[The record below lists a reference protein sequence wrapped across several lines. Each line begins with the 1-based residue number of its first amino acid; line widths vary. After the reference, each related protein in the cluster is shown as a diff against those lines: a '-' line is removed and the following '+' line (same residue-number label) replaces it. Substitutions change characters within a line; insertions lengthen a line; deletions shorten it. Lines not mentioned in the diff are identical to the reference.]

1 MCRMIGFSTG
11 ALAFGDFRRA
21 LDMLRAYPVRAV
33 ELSALRQP
41 ELDPLS
47 AAIGELDLSQF
58 SYVAVHAPSHI
69 EPATESHVVS
79 CLLGFALRDW
89 PIVVHPDA
97 IHDYSLWRPLGA
109 SLCVE
114 NMDKRKPVARTVDEL
129 EMVFDRLPE
138 AGLCLDLGHARQV
151 DMTMTEAYLIIRTY
165 LSKLRQLHVSEVNT
179 RSKHDRLS
187 YASIMAFQRVAE
199 LIPESVPL
207 IVEAVIEEWEIARE
221 LERVEEAFQGSL
233 RAA

>member
-1 MCRMIGFSTG
+1 MCRTIGFSTG
-11 ALAFGDFRRA
+11 ALAFGDFHRA
-21 LDMLRAYPVRAV
+21 LDMLRAHPVHAV

-47 AAIGELDLSQF
+47 AAVDELDLSQF
-58 SYVAVHAPSHI
+58 SYVAIHAPSRI
-69 EPATESHVVS
+69 EPTTESHVVR
-79 CLLGFALRDW
+79 CLQSFALREW

-97 IHDYSLWRPLGA
+97 IHDYSLWRRLGA
-109 SLCVE
+109 WLCIE

-129 EMVFDRLPE
+129 ETVFESLPE

-151 DMTMTEAYLIIRTY
+151 DMTMTEAYLIIGTY
-165 LSKLRQLHVSEVNT
+165 ASKLRQVHVSEVNS

-199 LIPESVPL
+199 FVPANVPFIIES
-207 IVEAVIEEWEIARE
+207 VIEEWEIESE
-221 LERVEEAFQGSL
+221 LQRVEEAL
-233 RAA
+233 RVGAGAA

>member
-1 MCRMIGFSTG
+1 MIGFSTG